1 MLHALPELLDAL
13 EAKLIAGEDPL
24 PLLTQIRWSELV
36 GWPENL
42 QQAQALKRRV
52 LGLEMLIQ
60 GLQAPLKATLNEL
73 QAGPTYGPSG
83 VLPSHV

>member
-42 QQAQALKRRV
+42 AQAQALKYRA
-52 LGLEMLIQ
+52 LGLELLVQ
-60 GLQAPLKATLNEL
+60 GLQAPLKATMSEL
-73 QAGPTYGPSG
+73 QLTSTYGPSG
-83 VLPSHV
+83 KLPSHV